1 MCLYLKL
8 IFATASVWLS
18 RTFII
23 LAIMI
28 TPFWIILA
36 QFKNVEE
43 GEMPKLKTG
52 REGVSDFTVGKG
64 EVWVWL
70 DLHKHFQVF

>member
-52 REGVSDFTVGKG
+52 RELLRGHNGCPIKSNRKSIS
-64 EVWVWL
+64 L
-70 DLHKHFQVF
+70 K